1 MITTNL
7 TGNFG
12 NHMWY
17 YTICRLV
24 AEKNNYEW
32 GINPNP
38 THDYYNGM
46 NQFYFFEIDFGNE
59 VKVIGK
65 NERGLN
71 KYDGIFNEYYDIHKE
86 HIYNGDSCLINM
98 YDENVWNVQDNTMI
112 HLISQ
117 SENYLLERRADILN
131 WFQLKTEYRISYE
144 QKLNE
149 LGINLDENLCVI
161 NFRGGEY
168 KNVLN
173 LIPNQQYWS
182 NSIKTMLSINPD
194 MKFIIVSDD
203 PICAKNFVG
212 NYPCYHFDIGFDF
225 FLVNNSKYLIIAN
238 SSFSWWSAW
247 LNTSSKLTI
256 APIYWAKHNV
266 SNGYW
271 SLGDSYSKFFK
282 YMDRDG
288 NLVDYESCKN
298 DAINFYKKNNLI

>member
-24 AEKNNYEW
+24 AEKNNFEW
-32 GINPNP
+32 GVNPKP

-46 NQFYFFEIDFGNE
+46 NQFYFYDVDFGKE
-59 VKVIGK
+59 VNVIGK

-71 KYDGIFNEYYDIHKE
+71 KYEGITNEYYDNHKE

-98 YDENVWNVQDNTMI
+98 YDEKAWDIQDNTMI

-117 SENYLLERRADILN
+117 SEDYLIERREDILN
-131 WFQLKTEYRISYE
+131 WFKVKTEYENSYE
-144 QKLNE
+144 EKLSE
-149 LGINLDENLCVI
+149 LNIVLDENLCVI

-173 LIPNQQYWS
+173 LIPRKQYW
-182 NSIKTMLSINPD
+182 LDSINQMLQINPQ
-194 MKFIIVSDD
+194 MKFVIVTDD
-203 PICAKNFVG
+203 PNCAKGYIG
-212 NYPCYHFDIGFDF
+212 NYPCYHLDIGFDF
-225 FLVNNSKYLIIAN
+225 YMVNNAKYLIIAN
-238 SSFSWWSAW
+238 SSFSWWASW
-247 LNTSSKLTI
+247 LNTKSNLII
-256 APIYWAKHNV
+256 APLYWAKHNV

-271 SLGDSYSKFFK
+271 SLGDSYTRFFS
-282 YMDRDG
+282 YMSREGQLLNYDT
-288 NLVDYESCKN
+288 CKET
-298 DAINFYKKNNLI
+298 AINFYKENNLM

>member
-32 GINPNP
+32 GVNPKP

-46 NQFYFFEIDFGNE
+46 NQFYFLDVNFGKE
-59 VKVIGK
+59 VFVDGK

-71 KYDGIFNEYYDIHKE
+71 KYQGIPNEYYDFHKE

-98 YDENVWNVQDNTMI
+98 YDENVWNVSDNTMV

-117 SENYLLERRADILN
+117 SEDYLLERRNDVIS
-131 WFQLKTEYRISYE
+131 WFKFKNEYENSYTEKLK
-144 QKLNE
+144 E
-149 LGINLDENLCVI
+149 LGIVLDDNLCVI

-168 KNVLN
+168 KNVMN
-173 LIPNQQYWS
+173 LIPNKKYW
-182 NSIKTMLSINPD
+182 TDSINQMLTINPN

-203 PICAKNFVG
+203 PNYAKGFVG
-212 NYPCYHFDIGFDF
+212 NFPCYHFDIGFDF
-225 FLVNNSKYLIIAN
+225 YLVNNSKYLIIAN
-238 SSFSWWSAW
+238 SSFSWWAAW
-247 LNTSSKLTI
+247 LNTKSKLTI

-271 SLGDSYSKFFK
+271 SLGDSYSKFFS
-282 YMDRDG
+282 YMNREGD
-288 NLVDYESCKN
+288 LVNYEECKN
-298 DAINFYKKNNLI
+298 NAINFYKENNLL